1 MGGKRPPQQP
11 QSKKRKAGKK
21 KTDSSDSSS
30 DDDDSSSSSSSSSD
44 DEQEEVAAKM
54 PVKKRGKLTP
64 ATPKPDSGDESSDF
78 EPEFDKD
85 FFKGEEDR
93 RWLMG
98 LSEVDRE
105 QIITER
111 QEKQA
116 VKREAW
122 DLQHRQKKA
131 AARAGASSAKGR
143 EVKDKEP
150 ATPGPAAAAATASVA
165 RGRATRGEGSSV
177 ARDKNADKRAALE
190 DMEARKVEQQ
200 QKRQGTRA
208 DIMEED
214 DDDAPR
220 KRQEEGKKMKPPHRQ
235 IPQEEKYPKL
245 EKKELEAARVTRD
258 RLIGIKKKTQKVSA
272 LVPLLY
278 EVAIQSTPY
287 TRPVTVSKETY

>member
-1 MGGKRPPQQP
+1 
-11 QSKKRKAGKK
+11 
-21 KTDSSDSSS
+21 
-30 DDDDSSSSSSSSSD
+30 
-44 DEQEEVAAKM
+44 
-54 PVKKRGKLTP
+54 
-64 ATPKPDSGDESSDF
+64 
-78 EPEFDKD
+78 
-85 FFKGEEDR
+85 
-93 RWLMG
+93 MG

-122 DLQHRQKKA
+122 ELSHRQKKA
-131 AARAGASSAKGR
+131 AARAGASSVKAK

-150 ATPGPAAAAATASVA
+150 STPGPAASVA

-258 RLIGIKKKTQKVSA
+258 RLIGNKNKRLKC
-272 LVPLLY
+272 PCP
-278 EVAIQSTPY
+278 STFA
-287 TRPVTVSKETY
+287 T

>member
-1 MGGKRPPQQP
+1 MGVKGRAAAGGKSMGGKRPPQQP

-21 KTDSSDSSS
+21 KADSSDSSS
-30 DDDDSSSSSSSSSD
+30 DEDDSSSSSSSSSD

-85 FFKGEEDR
+85 FFKNDEDR

-122 DLQHRQKKA
+122 ELSHRQKKA
-131 AARAGASSAKGR
+131 AARAGASSVKAK

-150 ATPGPAAAAATASVA
+150 STPGPAASVA

-200 QKRQGTRA
+200 QKREGTRA

-258 RLIGIKKKTQKVSA
+258 RLIGNKNKRLKS
-272 LVPLLY
+272 PCP
-278 EVAIQSTPY
+278 STFA
-287 TRPVTVSKETY
+287 T